1 MESRLAVAVATAFV
15 VAAAVAQQRQPREL
29 HVVELSGTPY
39 ERGLQHGEAL
49 KAPIA
54 AMLVHWRNDVK
65 RATGRDADD
74 FVARFLA
81 ATHFDD
87 AARRHA
93 PELLDEVRGIAA
105 GSGQAFE
112 TMFCYQLIDELWA
125 LGHTVAADKCSTIGV
140 DRNGDAPAFVAQNLD
155 VPKWM
160 HAHPTLLRI
169 RDASR
174 RGAAGALESL
184 VVTLPGVVGANGVN
198 NHRVAV
204 GVNTILPLC
213 PSPDGLPVAFVVRG
227 LLACTSHADALRF
240 LREVPHASGQAYTVG
255 GPETAPCF
263 EASAAGVVP
272 WQPAGRDGFCWHT
285 NSAEV
290 SRDWAPRW
298 TAFAAERGFSPE
310 QPPPCPRFAALD
322 AALPA
327 GRRPDV
333 DQVVTALRES
343 AAAPVCNEMTYCC
356 TVMVLGERPE
366 LRIAVGR
373 PDQNAFATF
382 GFGSGAAG
390 HRSGQK

>member
-1 MESRLAVAVATAFV
+1 MRIRPAVAALAVAFFAAVATA
-15 VAAAVAQQRQPREL
+15 QQGAPRREL

-39 ERGLQHGEAL
+39 ERGLKHGEAL

-54 AMLVHWRNDVK
+54 EMLAHWRKDVQQ
-65 RATGRDADD
+65 ATGRDADD

-81 ATHFDD
+81 ATHFDE
-87 AARRHA
+87 ATRRHL

-105 GSGQAFE
+105 GAGQPYE

-125 LGHTVAADKCSTIGV
+125 LGHIVAVDKCSTVGV
-140 DRNGDAPAFVAQNLD
+140 DRAGDAPAFVAQNLD

-204 GVNTILPLC
+204 GVNTILPLR

-240 LREVPHASGQAYTVG
+240 LKEAPHASGQAYTVG
-255 GPETAPCF
+255 GPDTAPCF

-272 WQPAGRDGFCWHT
+272 WQPAGRDGWRWHT

-290 SRDWAPRW
+290 SRDWAPRLV
-298 TAFAAERGFSPE
+298 ARAAERGIAPE
-310 QPPPCPRFAALD
+310 QQPKCRRFAAID

-333 DQVVTALRES
+333 EQVVKALRES
-343 AAAPVCNEMTYCC
+343 AAAPVCNDMTYCC
-356 TVMVLGERPE
+356 TVMVLGATPE

-373 PDQNAFATF
+373 PDQNDFTTF
-382 GFGSGAAG
+382 GFE
-390 HRSGQK
+390 